1 MTAPRSVPETRA
13 AGSAAVPGTE
23 ADGAGAVPGTMGV
36 DGPGA
41 PSPGDARA
49 HRAPLRPPA
58 RVQLA
63 AIFRKEVQ
71 QTIRDRR
78 IMFLLVVAPL
88 LQTVIFG
95 FAVDFDVDRVA
106 TVVVDPDRTQESRE
120 DSRRLL
126 ADGTLRRSGLAASAE
141 DASGAMDDGR
151 AAAAIVFPRRAGA
164 DRLAGRTEN
173 VQILLD
179 GTDPNRTTVS
189 GSAASRYFGE
199 VSERIARER
208 VEVRELA
215 PPAQL
220 ALSPRITFNPRLR
233 PAPYMVPGIAAM
245 LLVIVTTFT
254 SAMGLAREREMGTL
268 EQVLVTPIRPVLLLI
283 GKMAPFVVIGLVD
296 VTLLVGVGTW
306 LFDIPIRGP
315 VALLYAGTAL
325 YLMTTLG
332 AGLLV
337 STISSSQQQAF
348 LGGFLFAIPAILLS
362 GLMTPIRA
370 MPAWLRAVT
379 YANPIRYYADLVRGV
394 LLRGAGVTDLWPQ
407 LAALLVIGAAILGL
421 ATLRFR
427 RRIG

>member
-1 MTAPRSVPETRA
+1 VSVAAPSTAPRRDVGLRPA
-13 AGSAAVPGTE
+13 AP
-23 ADGAGAVPGTMGV
+23 
-36 DGPGA
+36 A
-41 PSPGDARA
+41 PV
-49 HRAPLRPPA
+49 RPPA

-63 AIFRKEVQ
+63 AVVRKEVQ

-95 FAVDFDVDRVA
+95 YAVDFDVDRVP
-106 TVVVDPDRTQESRE
+106 TVVVDPDGTAATRE
-120 DSRRLL
+120 DARRLL
-126 ADGTLRRSGLAASAE
+126 ADGTLRRAGTAASAD
-141 DASGAMDDGR
+141 DASRAMDRGD
-151 AAAAIVFPRRAGA
+151 AAAALVFPRRAGA
-164 DRLAGRTEN
+164 DRLAGRTED
-173 VQILLD
+173 VQVLLD
-179 GTDPNRTTVS
+179 GTDPNRTTVTA
-189 GSAASRYFGE
+189 GTASRYFGE
-199 VSERIARER
+199 LGERI
-208 VEVRELA
+208 VRDRIAGRGIA

-220 ALSPRITFNPRLR
+220 VLVPRMAFNPRLR
-233 PAPYMVPGIAAM
+233 TAPYMVPGIAAM

-268 EQVLVTPIRPVLLLI
+268 EQVLVTPIRPLWLLV

-315 VALLYAGTAL
+315 VPALYLGTAL

-332 AGLLV
+332 AGLLI
-337 STISSSQQQAF
+337 STLSSNQQQAF
-348 LGGFLFAIPAILLS
+348 LGGFLFVMPAILLS

-370 MPAWLRAVT
+370 MPAWLRPATLV
-379 YANPIRYYADLVRGV
+379 NPIRWYAELMRGV
-394 LLRGAGVTDLWPQ
+394 LLRGSGPADLWPQ
-407 LAALLVIGAAILGL
+407 LLALLVIGAAILAF